1 MDDTVIVE
9 CNLYIDTEDDKKV
22 EEVLNTLTVLEF
34 EIDYDYEMLV
44 PTEWSFKWRK
54 AVDIDLMKLSKV
66 AEGDISF
73 RDDEGNIWK
82 FILEEKRLRFYMA
95 EIKYHEKYVLEIP
108 EDLLEKGYITSDR
121 LILFESAGFLS
132 IFDRKKSEVYEV
144 RDPDWF
150 ETVDLFKKHIEG
162 EASVEQVLSKCT
174 KYSNGYKVP
183 EAVKNRLEKILHEL
197 N

>member
-144 RDPDWF
+144 RDPGWF
-150 ETVDLFKKHIEG
+150 ETLDLFKKHIEG

-174 KYSNGYKVP
+174 KYSNVYKVP